1 MMKDVGAPVSICAE
15 AEETIYLSDAI
26 SGKTA
31 RRREGRDLHFEADT
45 QHQGKWHG
53 KRRRHLG

>member
-1 MMKDVGAPVSICAE
+1 MMSRCLDWEEGRVKDVDVPVSICAE

-31 RRREGRDLHFEADT
+31 R
-45 QHQGKWHG
+45 
-53 KRRRHLG
+53 